1 MSDTETNPQGEVQQ
15 KTMYDVMFGS
25 EDTNPEQTSIE
36 EPQEE
41 VQEPQEFEELE
52 EPEELEEVE
61 EVEVEVEEEFEEPL
75 QSYTVKVDGEEFEV
89 TLDELR
95 NGYQRQADYTRKSQS
110 LAEQRK
116 AYEANLQAVQ
126 QERGQY
132 SEVLAHMADYQNM
145 ELAKFRDVD
154 WKTLKEDDPTEYME
168 KRIEYQEAKDKI
180 VEIKQEQAR
189 VQQQNNQEIAYALQQ
204 RLSEEAQSLAKALP
218 EYADPSSTLKNDLR
232 QYALSSGFSEQDV
245 DGITD
250 HKVVLMLHKAYLHD
264 QNKSG
269 VSSKN
274 TKQVKKVLKSGT
286 PATKGQKARRD
297 SQAKR
302 ERLAKTGNTRDAA
315 AVFMDLL

>member
-1 MSDTETNPQGEVQQ
+1 MNDTATNPPEEVQP
-15 KTMYDVMFGS
+15 KSMYDVMFGS

-41 VQEPQEFEELE
+41 VQEPVELQELE

-61 EVEVEVEEEFEEPL
+61 EVEVEEEEDYQETPS
-75 QSYTVKVDGEEFEV
+75 SYTVKVDGEEFEV
-89 TLDELR
+89 SLDELR

-116 AYEANLQAVQ
+116 TYEANIQAVQ

-132 SEVLAHMADYQNM
+132 SQVLEHMADYQNM
-145 ELAKFRDVD
+145 ELAKFRDID
-154 WKTLKEDDPTEYME
+154 WKTLKDEDPTEYME
-168 KRIEYQEAKDKI
+168 KRIEYQETKDK
-180 VEIKQEQAR
+180 VGEIKQEQAR
-189 VQQQNNQEIAYALQQ
+189 VHQQNHQEMSHAMQQ
-204 RLSEEAQSLAKALP
+204 RLSEEAESLSKALP
-218 EYADPSSTLKNDLR
+218 EYADPSSNLKNDLR
-232 QYALSSGFSEQDV
+232 KYALSSGFSEQDV

-250 HKVVLMLHKAYLHD
+250 HKVVLMLHKAFIHD
-264 QNKSG
+264 QNQLG

-274 TKQVKKVLKSGT
+274 TKPVKKVLKSGT
-286 PATKGQKARRD
+286 PATKGQKAKRQ

-302 ERLAKTGNTRDAA
+302 ERLAKTGNAKDAA